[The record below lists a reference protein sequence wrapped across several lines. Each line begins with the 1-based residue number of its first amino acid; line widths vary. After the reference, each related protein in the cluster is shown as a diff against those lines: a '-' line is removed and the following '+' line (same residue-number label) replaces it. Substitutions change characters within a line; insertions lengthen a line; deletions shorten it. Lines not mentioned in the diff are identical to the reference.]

1 MENLDSYTSTH
12 VVLHYTICIR
22 SIYINIGM
30 CLINI
35 HKNLVSGSL
44 LRKNEFKMVFKSNKF
59 VLTKN
64 EVYVDKKY
72 LANGL
77 FKMNV
82 MTILRDFNNNKAN
95 SFAYLLESFNLWHDK
110 LGHMDFNSLCKLRHL
125 NHCLTI
131 TLILIISMRHV

>member
-1 MENLDSYTSTH
+1 MENLDSYISTH

-82 MTILRDFNNNKAN
+82 MTILRDFNNNKAS
-95 SFAYLLESFNLWHDK
+95 SFAYLLESFNLWRDK
-110 LGHMDFNSLCKLRHL
+110 LGHMDFNSLCKLRNL